1 MKIRTEVN
9 DIASRPSQLK
19 SNPQKIQAYHE
30 KNAESANN
38 SIRERLGAEK
48 GLGDALSLVLVSQSI
63 IQKAL
68 VITSQLKNM
77 ASQALNTGKINQNE
91 VSRMQSEIN
100 SSIRDFGH
108 AVTIPVQSGNPY
120 GITDLKDSMD
130 GLKGISSKI
139 GSGDMPSAEEITKVS
154 NGLKSKFESLIKS
167 EKSLNHSII
176 GSVDFAPAK
185 INDAGT
191 AIEDLK
197 SRITDNPSGALAAQG
212 NINRENASRIASI

>member
-1 MKIRTEVN
+1 MKITTDVN
-9 DIASRPSQLK
+9 DIAGRASQLK
-19 SNPQKIQAYHE
+19 SNPQKIQEFHD

-48 GLGDALSLVLVSQSI
+48 GLGDALSLVQASQSI

-68 VITSQLKNM
+68 VVTSQLKNM
-77 ASQALNTGKINQNE
+77 ASRALNTGKINQNE

-120 GITDLKDSMD
+120 GIPDLKDSMD
-130 GLKGISSKI
+130 GLKGISAKL
-139 GSGDMPSAEEITKVS
+139 GSGNMPSGEEITKVS
-154 NGLKSKFESLIKS
+154 DGLKTKFKSLEKS
-167 EKSLNHSII
+167 EKSLNNSII
-176 GSVDFAPAK
+176 GSVNFAPSK

-191 AIEDLK
+191 AIDDLK
-197 SRITDNPSGALAAQG
+197 SRITQNPSGALAAQG
-212 NINRENASRIASI
+212 NINRGNASRLASI